1 MHYNIP
7 MTVEV
12 RVKQSQAPKP
22 FLKWVGGKG
31 RLLDQL
37 LPYFAEARK
46 DEGKYFEPFFGG
58 GAVFFALSPVSGR
71 INDVN
76 KALMSAYSNIKTSV
90 DSVIEQLKVLEEE
103 YVALDADARQEY
115 FYERRKEYNQE
126 PHDTVRKTALLIFL
140 NKTCFNGLYRE
151 NRKGEFNVPHGRYA
165 NPTICDET
173 TLRATSKALQYVDIS
188 SGSFEDSVAEAK
200 AGDFVYFDPP
210 YHPLN
215 PTSSFTSYS
224 VDDFSADDQRKLKE
238 VFDDLTKRGVK
249 VALSNS
255 DCEFINELYKEYRI
269 EKVWAGRSINS
280 VGSKRGKITEV
291 LVLNW

>member
-1 MHYNIP
+1 
-7 MTVEV
+7 MTVGV
-12 RVKQSQAPKP
+12 RVQQGQASKP

-71 INDVN
+71 INDIN
-76 KALMSAYSNIKTSV
+76 KALMSAYSNVKASV
-90 DSVIEQLKVLEEE
+90 DSVIEQLKVLEGE
-103 YVALDADARQEY
+103 YISLDADARQEY
-115 FYERRKEYNQE
+115 FYERRREYNQE
-126 PHDTVRKTALLIFL
+126 PYDTIRKTALLIFL

-173 TLRATSKALQYVDIS
+173 TLRATSKALLYVDIS
-188 SGSFEDSVAEAK
+188 SDSFENAVVDAK
-200 AGDFVYFDPP
+200 EGDFVYFDPP
-210 YHPLN
+210 YYPLN

-224 VDDFSADDQRKLKE
+224 VDDFSAVDQRKLKA
-238 VFDDLTKRGVK
+238 VFDDLTRRGVK
-249 VALSNS
+249 AALSNS
-255 DCEFINELYKEYRI
+255 DCDFINELYQEYRI

>member
-1 MHYNIP
+1 

-165 NPTICDET
+165 NPTICDKT

-224 VDDFSADDQRKLKE
+224 VDDFSADDQCKLKE

>member
-1 MHYNIP
+1 

-291 LVLNW
+291 LVLNWVGVL